1 MTSMNTPV
9 KLADLLDAL
18 EWSSVDG
25 SFENEAYVDRQSGK
39 IYWSSSM
46 GDADE
51 ELPGDIEDG
60 TRYLAVPHKNDLD
73 LGRRLVFRFVEEQLP
88 ESYGLV
94 DGYFHKK
101 GAYSR
106 LRSLLEQKGCLEA
119 WYRYEEKTVEQA
131 LRDWCGENGLR
142 LDT

>member
-1 MTSMNTPV
+1 MDTFV
-9 KLADLLDAL
+9 KLVDLLDAF
-18 EWSSVDG
+18 EWVSAAG
-25 SFENEAYVDRQSGK
+25 PFENEAHVNRQSGK
-39 IYWSSSM
+39 IYWSSST
-46 GDADE
+46 GDIDE
-51 ELPGDIEDG
+51 ELPDDIEDG
-60 TRYLAVPHKNDLD
+60 TLYLAVPHKNDLD
-73 LGRRLVFRFVEEQLP
+73 IGRRLALRFVEEQLP

-106 LRSLLEQKGCLEA
+106 FKSLLEQKGCLEA

-142 LDT
+142 LDS